1 MENSKA
7 LKAISGKAAP
17 AKGSATGNMMAQLKK
32 VPGVEQ
38 LQKTLK
44 ATKPKQYVDIA
55 VFTVGIYLM
64 YRFGKFFAE
73 QLEGQMP
80 TEKSMIDMMKSMQG
94 PPGMMMPPPM

>member
-38 LQKTLK
+38 L
-44 ATKPKQYVDIA
+44 
-55 VFTVGIYLM
+55 
-64 YRFGKFFAE
+64 
-73 QLEGQMP
+73 
-80 TEKSMIDMMKSMQG
+80 
-94 PPGMMMPPPM
+94 